1 MGLLDFKSSKGR
13 QKPSLVGSIPTRFR
27 HFSRGEMGK
36 RGKGESEMGPRSRR
50 ARCPRIIERKML
62 LLAHF

>member
-36 RGKGESEMGPRSRR
+36 RGKGEREMEPRLRTARR
-50 ARCPRIIERKML
+50 PRVIERKML
-62 LLAHF
+62 PLAHF